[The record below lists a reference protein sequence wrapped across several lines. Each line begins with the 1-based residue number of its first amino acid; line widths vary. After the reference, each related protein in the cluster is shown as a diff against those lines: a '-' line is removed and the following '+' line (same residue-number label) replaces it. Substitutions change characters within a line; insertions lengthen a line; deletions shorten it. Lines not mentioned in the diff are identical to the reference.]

1 MLILD
6 LSLLAFQELRLT
18 YYLWIQYKILWLA
31 CLFPC
36 GILSLEQFARRH

>member
-18 YYLWIQYKILWLA
+18 YYLWIQYKILWLE
-31 CLFPC
+31 CLFHC